1 MSDAVEITPT
11 TRMGRIAEGLQSLA
25 VLLRDPR
32 AAGSLP
38 TFADQLE
45 VMASHAREAEE
56 VLAAAEV
63 EAAED
68 EPSGTD
74 AAVFREA
81 GWTEH
86 EVAAL
91 RDDPVASGRAAGADA
106 PLTWRGAVEAVETL
120 TRFVA
125 WPLPP
130 DATDRERVAQ
140 ADAAA
145 AVRMLQRMV
154 EGMAGPLEKLRIWR
168 DQHRNRAARRTGE
181 NPEAAPSLEVS
192 SQAVVVAMELAEVFE
207 DVRRERLAEPLRDL
221 ALALD
226 HALAANGGPLA
237 FCDLPTQSSGR
248 GQAGTVF
255 EQEVRGLAVAVVQ
268 AKAFAMGEVRG
279 AKTEARA
286 RVAELLAGAPVP
298 PVRALGGEARRD
310 LHRSPS
316 AWWTTLDNWE
326 KGINRARG
334 GGPRGLKSRI
344 TLEAYEGALTRGIAG
359 CLDPRRARHG
369 IDDAFRAEARRALE
383 TGRAALPAEQWAWVA
398 SSLEGRLRDHLGYAR
413 STEASDPAAGAGEEA
428 GVSRASKA
436 TTTA

>member
-1 MSDAVEITPT
+1 MSDAGQITVT

-81 GWTEH
+81 GATEH

-91 RDDPVASGRAAGADA
+91 RDDPVASGRAAVGDE

-120 TRFVA
+120 THFVA
-125 WPLPP
+125 GPLPP

-140 ADAAA
+140 AEAAA
-145 AVRMLQRMV
+145 AVRMLQLMV

-168 DQHRNRAARRTGE
+168 DEHRNRAARRTGE

-192 SQAVVVAMELAEVFE
+192 GQAVVAAMELAEVFE
-207 DVRRERLAEPLRDL
+207 DVRHERLADPLRDL
-221 ALALD
+221 ALALH
-226 HALAANGGPLA
+226 HALKANGAPLA
-237 FCDLPTQSSGR
+237 FCDLPPQGPGR

-279 AKTEARA
+279 AKKEARA
-286 RVAELLAGAPVP
+286 RVAELMAGAPVV
-298 PVRALGGEARRD
+298 PVRALGDKSCRD
-310 LHRSPS
+310 LRRSSS

-326 KGINRARG
+326 KGINRARR

-359 CLDPRRARHG
+359 CIDPRRYRHG

-383 TGRAALPAEQWAWVA
+383 TGRDALPAEQWAWVA
-398 SSLEGRLRDHLGYAR
+398 SALEDHLRCHLGYAR
-413 STEASDPAAGAGEEA
+413 STEASDPAASAGEETHVLS
-428 GVSRASKA
+428 GSKA
-436 TTTA
+436 ITSA